1 MRLLNSIVNLLHFNQ
16 KNWRA
21 VTLCILAAAIFWF
34 FNALNKNYTTT
45 ISFPL
50 EFVFNREDYMAVRP
64 LEEELRINVTGMGWD
79 IFRRTVGLR
88 KNPLTIP
95 LEHPETVKKIVGS
108 TLPAFFS
115 TQLEAF
121 QINFVANDT
130 VYIDVQPK
138 GQRWITLSADSI
150 YTLVNKD
157 YEVVGDIL
165 IRPDSVLVEGPVE
178 MISKIKQPYV
188 IQLNSK
194 DIDKDYNE
202 EIEVGI
208 TNTNLISVIPE
219 EIQVSFDVERFVQVT
234 DSVKLELINI
244 PATAQPKMD
253 IEKLPATIRL
263 RQDLA
268 TSFPWDSVTAVV
280 DLKSFNKGK
289 IKVRPDL
296 VGLPDYAEL
305 IKIDSIRVV
314 Y

>member
-16 KNWRA
+16 KNWKA

-45 ISFPL
+45 IRFPL
-50 EFVFNREDYMAVRP
+50 EFDFDREDYMPVRP

-130 VYIDVQPK
+130 VYIDVQPRGK
-138 GQRWITLSADSI
+138 RWITLSADSI

-165 IRPDSVLVEGPVE
+165 IRPDSILIQGPVE
-178 MISKIKQPYV
+178 MISKIKEPYT
-188 IQLNSK
+188 ILLNSK
-194 DIDKDYNE
+194 NIDEDYNE
-202 EIEVGI
+202 EIEVDIASG
-208 TNTNLISVIPE
+208 NLITLVPE
-219 EIQVSFDVERFVQVT
+219 EIHVSFDVERFVHVT
-234 DSVKLELINI
+234 DTVKLELINI
-244 PATAQPKMD
+244 PSSAQPKMD
-253 IEKLPATIRL
+253 IQKLPATIRL

-268 TSFPWDSVTAVV
+268 SSFPWDSVKAVV
-280 DLKSFNKGK
+280 DLKTFNKGR

-296 VGLPDYAEL
+296 IGLPDYAEL
-305 IKIDSIRVV
+305 IKIDSIRIV

>member
-1 MRLLNSIVNLLHFNQ
+1 MRLFNSIVNLLHFNQ
-16 KNWRA
+16 KNWKA

-50 EFVFNREDYMAVRP
+50 EFDFDREDYMPVRP

-88 KNPLTIP
+88 KSPLTIP

-138 GQRWITLSADSI
+138 GKRWITLSADSV
-150 YTLVNKD
+150 YTLVNED

-165 IRPDSVLVEGPVE
+165 IRPDSILVEGPVE
-178 MISKIKQPYV
+178 MISKIKEPYT
-188 IQLNSK
+188 IQLNSES
-194 DIDKDYNE
+194 IDEDYNE

-208 TNTNLISVIPE
+208 SNRNLITLTPE
-219 EIQVSFDVERFVQVT
+219 EVQVSFDVERFVQVT
-234 DSVKLELINI
+234 DTVKLDLINI
-244 PATAQPKMD
+244 PSSAQPKMD
-253 IEKLPATIRL
+253 IQKLPATIRL
-263 RQDLA
+263 RQDLVS
-268 TSFPWDSVTAVV
+268 SFPWDSVRAVV
-280 DLKSFNKGK
+280 DLQSFNKGR

-296 VGLPDYAEL
+296 IGLPEYAEL
-305 IKIDSIRVV
+305 IKIDSIRIV